1 MNIILNNRPD
11 EFDLEEM
18 TVEQMLQ
25 IKKFSFKMRVVKIN
39 GQYIRKENYSTSV
52 IKDGDNVQML
62 YLMSGG

>member
-39 GQYIRKENYSTSV
+39 GQYIRKENYSTSI

>member
-1 MNIILNNRPD
+1 MNIILNNRPE

-25 IKKFSFKMRVVKIN
+25 IKKFSFKMRLVKIN
-39 GQYIRKENYSTSV
+39 GQYIRKENYSTAI